1 MRKNCEIYCSLF
13 YLPVYVSGSLIVF
26 DRSKRSYYLFFKF
39 SIPDLI
45 FLVFVIDFQ
54 ILTV

>member
-13 YLPVYVSGSLIVF
+13 YLPVYASGSLIVF

-39 SIPDLI
+39 SISDLI